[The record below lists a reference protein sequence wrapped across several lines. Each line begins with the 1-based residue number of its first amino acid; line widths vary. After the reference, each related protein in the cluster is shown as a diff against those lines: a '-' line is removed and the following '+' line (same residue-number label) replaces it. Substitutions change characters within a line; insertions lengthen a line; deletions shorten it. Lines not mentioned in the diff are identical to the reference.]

1 MQQALELALDRAEY
15 IIESARQRP
24 PKRKYLSSGRKSV
37 FQKLYDLYIEECE
50 KEPEIK
56 KLRRNVNLLEKLVM
70 QETLSCLVVNL
81 YPGNEGYSLM
91 LRGKNGSD
99 SETIRL
105 PYEEGELL
113 EYLDAEELPPIL
125 VDLLEKSQV
134 NIFHCGCVIAEIRD
148 YRQSGNMKSPTYQSK
163 HILLRPTMQTLICD
177 VHSITSDNHKWTQ
190 EDKLL
195 LESQL
200 ILATAEPLCL
210 DPSIAVTCTTNR
222 LLYNKQK
229 MNTRPMKRCFKRYSR
244 SSLNRQ
250 QEVTHYSTPPQLRLL
265 DYLQKRKE
273 RKGAQQYDLKI
284 SKAGNCVDMWKQ
296 NPCYLTAPSE
306 VDVEKYAKVEK
317 SIKPDD
323 SQPTV
328 WPAHEIKDDYVFEC
342 EVGNQLQKTKLT
354 IFQSL
359 GNPLYYGKIQTLK
372 GDEENDNLVTPSQ
385 FLIGSKTDAERVVN
399 QYQELVQN
407 EAKCPVKM
415 FHNSGGSVNLS
426 HLSPGKEMEPESIS
440 GSVQSS
446 VLGKGVKHRPP
457 PIKLPSS
464 SGSSS
469 SGNIFSPQ
477 QSSGHLKSPT
487 PPPSSKPPGLS
498 RKQSMDLNQVSMLSP
513 AAMSPASSSQRTT
526 STQVMANPA
535 GLNFINVVGSVCGAQ
550 TLMSGSNPM
559 LGCNTGAIA
568 PAGINLSGILPSGGL
583 VPSALPAA
591 MQSASQAGSP
601 FGLKNASN
609 LRSLNLLQG
618 SDQGPSNQ
626 DQALSAQQAAVIN
639 LTGVGNFMQPQATAV
654 AILAASNGYG
664 SSSSSSTSS
673 SPASSTAFRQPLKK

>member
-1 MQQALELALDRAEY
+1 MQQALEQALDRAEY

-37 FQKLYDLYIEECE
+37 FQKLYDLYTEECE

-56 KLRRNVNLLEKLVM
+56 QKLRRNVNLLEKLVM

-163 HILLRPTMQTLICD
+163 HILLRPTMQ
-177 VHSITSDNHKWTQ
+177 
-190 EDKLL
+190 
-195 LESQL
+195 
-200 ILATAEPLCL
+200 
-210 DPSIAVTCTTNR
+210 
-222 LLYNKQK
+222 
-229 MNTRPMKRCFKRYSR
+229 
-244 SSLNRQ
+244 
-250 QEVTHYSTPPQLRLL
+250 
-265 DYLQKRKE
+265 
-273 RKGAQQYDLKI
+273 
-284 SKAGNCVDMWKQ
+284 
-296 NPCYLTAPSE
+296 
-306 VDVEKYAKVEK
+306 VEKYAKVEK

-372 GDEENDNLVTPSQ
+372 GDEENDNLLTPSQ

-399 QYQELVQN
+399 QYQELVQS
-407 EAKCPVKM
+407 EAKCPVKI
-415 FHNSGGSVNLS
+415 FHNSSGSVNLS
-426 HLSPGKEMEPESIS
+426 HLSPGKEME
-440 GSVQSS
+440 
-446 VLGKGVKHRPP
+446 
-457 PIKLPSS
+457 
-464 SGSSS
+464 
-469 SGNIFSPQ
+469 
-477 QSSGHLKSPT
+477 
-487 PPPSSKPPGLS
+487 
-498 RKQSMDLNQVSMLSP
+498 
-513 AAMSPASSSQRTT
+513 
-526 STQVMANPA
+526 
-535 GLNFINVVGSVCGAQ
+535 
-550 TLMSGSNPM
+550 
-559 LGCNTGAIA
+559 
-568 PAGINLSGILPSGGL
+568 
-583 VPSALPAA
+583 
-591 MQSASQAGSP
+591 
-601 FGLKNASN
+601 
-609 LRSLNLLQG
+609 G

-639 LTGVGNFMQPQATAV
+639 LTGVGNFMQPQATVPLMMDEGLDYLEKKV
-654 AILAASNGYG
+654 AMEYCKKYG
-664 SSSSSSTSS
+664 SDKVQLFSVVKSRGRGGAVRKVVFYHFSD
-673 SPASSTAFRQPLKK
+673 LK